1 MNTPLTRRTLL
12 AGAGVGAVAAG
23 LGVRPASSDTP
34 RPRDTRPPNILL
46 FTVDDMHG
54 GSPGCFGGRAD
65 LTPNIDRLAGEGVA
79 FHRAH
84 VPIALC
90 QPSRSAL
97 MTGRFPHRNGAEGFE
112 DIAPGV
118 PILNELL
125 RPLNYL
131 TGILGKVGHLGP
143 ADRFAWDLSV
153 LPDEQ
158 LGMGR
163 NPADYARHATELFVR
178 AKSEDRPFFL
188 MANSEDPHRPFS
200 GSAAEQNRF
209 DEDELASIAAPSKVY
224 GPDDAEVPGY
234 LPDLPEIRQEVA
246 QYMSSARRAD
256 DTLAAV
262 LAALDASGLAGD
274 TIVIFMSDNGMAV
287 PFGKANVYEQC
298 TRTPLIVRWPGVT
311 GAGRVDDQHFV
322 STMDLFPT
330 LCLAAGATVP
340 EGPDGRDLTPLLQG
354 GSQSGRDRINTVFH
368 ESSSDQRYDMRGVHD
383 ERWSYIW
390 NAWSDGSLNYRAENM
405 QGLTWPAMRDSTDP
419 AIAARAQ
426 FYLLRVREELYD
438 LANDPHALNNLA
450 DGGAPEALAG
460 GRAAMDAWMGS
471 TGDPLHDQYR
481 EEIINA

>member
-12 AGAGVGAVAAG
+12 AGAGAGAVAAG
-23 LGVRPASSDTP
+23 LGVRPAWSDTP
-34 RPRDTRPPNILL
+34 RPRDSRPPNILL

-54 GSPGCFGGRAD
+54 GSPGCYGGRAD
-65 LTPNIDRLAGEGVA
+65 LTPNIDRLAAEGVA

-97 MTGRFPHRNGAEGFE
+97 MTGRYPHRNGAEGFE
-112 DIAPGV
+112 DIDAGV

-125 RPLNYL
+125 RPRGYL

-143 ADRFAWDLSV
+143 SDRFAWDLSV
-153 LPDEQ
+153 PPQQ

-163 NPADYARHATELFVR
+163 NPADYARRATELFER
-178 AKSEDRPFFL
+178 ARSEDRPFFL

-200 GSAAEQNRF
+200 GSDAEQDRF
-209 DEDELASIAAPSKVY
+209 GDVLDQIAEPSKVY
-224 GPDDAEVPGY
+224 GPDDAEVPGF
-234 LPDLPEIRQEVA
+234 LPDLPDIRQEVS

-262 LAALDASGLAGD
+262 LAALDGSGLAGD

-311 GAGRVDDQHFV
+311 GAGRVDDEHFV

-340 EGPDGRDLTPLLQG
+340 EGLDGRDLTSLLQG
-354 GSQSGRDRINTVFH
+354 GSQSGRDRVTTVFH
-368 ESSSDQRYDMRGVHD
+368 LSNSEQRYEMRGVHD
-383 ERWSYIW
+383 ERWSYVW
-390 NAWSDGSLNYRAENM
+390 NAWSDGSLSYRAENM
-405 QGLTWPAMRDSTDP
+405 MGLTWPAMRDSTDP
-419 AIAARAQ
+419 EVAARAE
-426 FYLLRVREELYD
+426 FYLFRVREELYD
-438 LANDPHALNNLA
+438 LANDPDALHNLA
-450 DGGAPEALAG
+450 DGGAPEALAR
-460 GRAAMDAWMGS
+460 GRAAMDAWMGA
-471 TGDPLHDQYR
+471 TGDPLHDRYR